1 MLTRRRTKYTLR
13 SNYSKYLAT
22 HPNYYEISSNLSKL
36 ENIMRVQLLALNLS
50 IKYARELFQKLK

>member
-1 MLTRRRTKYTLR
+1 MLSRRRTTYTLR

-36 ENIMRVQLLALNLS
+36 KNVVRVQLLTLNLS
-50 IKYARELFQKLK
+50 LKDGLKLFQK

>member
-1 MLTRRRTKYTLR
+1 MLSRRRTTYTLR

-36 ENIMRVQLLALNLS
+36 ENIMRVQLLTLNLS
-50 IKYARELFQKLK
+50 IKDGLKLFQKRK